1 MRELRTLVVLQKD
14 IFRRG
19 VHSSRINSFFALP
32 LVRHLVRIYLIFRD
46 ILLIR
51 RVVHLILLQYYLL
64 WFAKENARVESF
76 DTRREISR
84 WKRGYLNM
92 ISESCSA
99 AAEAHPSG
107 MKRQLL
113 SGCGLI
119 SFWRAISRRRYS
131 RISLFEVQITR
142 ERS

>member
-1 MRELRTLVVLQKD
+1 MNFVPELSYKKD
-14 IFRRG
+14 SFRRG
-19 VHSSRINSFFALP
+19 VHSSWSNSFFALP
-32 LVRHLVRIYLIFRD
+32 LVRHLVRFSLILRD
-46 ILLIR
+46 ILLMI
-51 RVVHLILLQYYLL
+51 RVVHLILLLFYLL

-92 ISESCSA
+92 ISESRSA

-119 SFWRAISRRRYS
+119 SFCRAISRRRYS
-131 RISLFEVQITR
+131 RISLLEVQTTR

>member
-1 MRELRTLVVLQKD
+1 MNFVPELSYKKD
-14 IFRRG
+14 NFRRG
-19 VHSSRINSFFALP
+19 VHSSWSNSFFVLP
-32 LVRHLVRIYLIFRD
+32 LVRHLVRIYVIFRD
-46 ILLIR
+46 IILIR
-51 RVVHLILLQYYLL
+51 RVVHLILLQYCLL
-64 WFAKENARVESF
+64 WFAKENAHVESF

-119 SFWRAISRRRYS
+119 SFCRAISRRRYS
-131 RISLFEVQITR
+131 RISLLEVQTTR